1 MAATWVDFG
10 ALKQSVGIE
19 RVLEHYGVQLKQV
32 HRGYLRGRCPLP
44 GHSSVHSMESFVVN
58 ARKNIWACHSDSCR
72 QARNGKVG
80 GNILDLVA
88 CMESCAIR
96 EAALR
101 IQDWL
106 YIGNDRQLVS
116 KGMRADGRAQREM
129 PKLPF
134 SLRLNSWHP
143 YLDQRGISRQTA
155 QSLGVGYYAG
165 RGILRGRIVFPI
177 HNERGEVVAYAGR
190 RLDGA
195 GPKYRF
201 PAGFSKS
208 RTLFH
213 LPDAVRFAPPA
224 GSVILVEGFF
234 DCMKVH
240 QAGFGNV
247 VALMG
252 TNLSE
257 HQAQLLAERFQ
268 RLVLMLDGD
277 EAGQRAGSG
286 IAARLSGRLS
296 VKVVTLPARMQPDQ
310 MSSCEI
316 QHLLQPVMGSF
327 LTDAHRRD

>member
-1 MAATWVDFG
+1 MAAPWVNFG

-19 RVLEHYGVQLKQV
+19 RVLEYYGVRLKQV
-32 HRGYLRGRCPLP
+32 HRDYLRGRCPLP
-44 GHSSVHSMESFVVN
+44 GHSSAHSVESFAVN
-58 ARKNIWACHSDSCR
+58 TRKNIWACHSDSCR

-101 IQDWL
+101 MQSWL
-106 YIGNDRQLVS
+106 CVGNYRQLVS
-116 KGMRADGRAQREM
+116 KGMRADRRAEREM

-155 QSLGVGYYAG
+155 QSFGVGYYAG
-165 RGILRGRIVFPI
+165 RGFLRGRIVFPV

-190 RLDGA
+190 RLDGV
-195 GPKYRF
+195 GPKYHF

-208 RTLFH
+208 QTLFH
-213 LPDAVRFAPPA
+213 LPDAVRSEPPS
-224 GSVILVEGFF
+224 GCVILVEGFF

-257 HQAQLLAERFQ
+257 HQAQLLTERFQ
-268 RLVLMLDGD
+268 RVVLMLDGD
-277 EAGQRAGSG
+277 EAGQRAGPR

-296 VKVVTLPARMQPDQ
+296 VEVVALPDSIQPDQ

-327 LTDAHRRD
+327 PTDAHRRD